1 MNQDFGL
8 TKKELKI
15 LRERN
20 KDELNFIELLNN
32 SQIFFEEIGIWGLF
46 FYIKEELV
54 YYNSILQQYG

>member
-1 MNQDFGL
+1 MNQDFEL